1 MEKPPH
7 WFTLFHVFCSLE
19 VIHTLIS
26 ALLLYVFKCKF
37 LFNYPIWR
45 LLGVLIS
52 FRKLLVTVLS
62 DVTFSSFSS
71 PFFWQNS
78 SKWMNFRHSYFIL
91 YIDYSFNCIS
101 VVFFFSQFSL
111 FHSEF
116 LLSYLPI
123 LNFFFSCIPSAIRV
137 LCSFLVSVIMCFS
150 YVISSWILF
159 KSAK

>member
-101 VVFFFSQFSL
+101 VVFFFF
-111 FHSEF
+111 
-116 LLSYLPI
+116 PI
-123 LNFFFSCIPSAIRV
+123 L
-137 LCSFLVSVIMCFS
+137 LVSFW
-150 YVISSWILF
+150 ISSELSSHFKFFLQLHPICHKGPLF
-159 KSAK
+159 VFSISYYVF